1 MAKCSTCRDK
11 DAELLTRWERTR
23 NWLFVRFN
31 SVFFPQ
37 DYDDLKN
44 DRYTQGFS
52 DGNVQGYE
60 SGIRSTQP
68 KPMITADQMFSK
80 TYEND

>member
-1 MAKCSTCRDK
+1 MAKCSTCRAK
-11 DAELLTRWERTR
+11 DAELLTRWERIR
-23 NWLFVRFN
+23 YWLFVRFN

-52 DGNVQGYE
+52 DGNVQGWE
-60 SGIRSTQP
+60 SGVKQTQLDYSRYG
-68 KPMITADQMFSK
+68 K
-80 TYEND
+80 